1 MTHANA
7 AFRPAA
13 ALLFVVLAPQLG
25 QAQQTSPFKSD
36 IETVDGVTLS
46 TTDGATLSMP
56 AGVRKG
62 TVTRSRDRS
71 PSTKDS
77 NDSEEPTERGYWYT
91 GYDVVRGSQY
101 AYSGGSVALNGDL
114 SKNGFHVRVYGSWV
128 GYDLNPGHGR
138 GLQTDLMLGYRISN
152 EKLDAGL
159 YIGADYQNYRLR
171 PDDPTEDVRG
181 TEWGFK
187 VAGDLASPREGNPY
201 YYALTGNYSTSF
213 HTYWARARVGA
224 TLYGITFGPEGI
236 VDGDLGFDAQR
247 VGGFLIFELKLF
259 PKMSPL
265 EVGLDVGHQFVS
277 HSNGGAV
284 GGGIGGGEGTY
295 GGIVLSVT
303 F

>member
-7 AFRPAA
+7 AFRAVA

-25 QAQQTSPFKSD
+25 QAQQTSPSTAD
-36 IETVDGVTLS
+36 IGTIDGVTLS

-56 AGVRKG
+56 AGVRKSS
-62 TVTRSRDRS
+62 VTRSRDRS

-114 SKNGFHVRVYGSWV
+114 SKNGFHVRLYGSWV
-128 GYDLNPGHGR
+128 GYDLNPGHGN
-138 GLQTDLMLGYRISN
+138 GYQTDLMLGYRIST

-171 PDDPTEDVRG
+171 PDDPTSEVRG

-187 VAGDLASPREGNPY
+187 VAGDLASPREGNLF

-224 TLYGITFGPEGI
+224 TLHGFTFGPEGI
-236 VDGDLGFDAQR
+236 VDGDVGFDAQR

-259 PKMSPL
+259 PNMSPL

-277 HSNGGAV
+277 HTNGGVA
-284 GGGIGGGEGTY
+284 GGIGGGAGTY